1 MVVVTRPEPRRF
13 AAGCSAAVVI
23 RLAVDGKLGV
33 DPASG
38 MSIASRFARRNP
50 PAVAAAVLA
59 FASAAVTAFWLLGG
73 TLGLDTV
80 GGEVEEQA
88 RERSAAALAVLA
100 VTLVAKLAAGG
111 LALVLAG
118 SPTSAKRSLITLGLV
133 GGVGLAL
140 YGGVLVIA
148 GALALAGVGDSAGRD
163 EYALRWHVFF
173 WDLWFFVWGVALGFG
188 AMRARRQGSAS
199 VDAADGHWDLR
210 PAHRRDAPPNRS

>member
-1 MVVVTRPEPRRF
+1 LPANGRIPVISSP
-13 AAGCSAAVVI
+13 SAE
-23 RLAVDGKLGV
+23 
-33 DPASG
+33 
-38 MSIASRFARRNP
+38 RNP

-80 GGEVEEQA
+80 GGEIEEQA

-100 VTLVAKLAAGG
+100 VTLLAKLAAGG
-111 LALVLAG
+111 LALALAD
-118 SPTSAKRSLITLGLV
+118 SRTRKRSVITLGLV

-148 GALALAGVGDSAGRD
+148 GALALAGVADSAGRD

-173 WDLWFFVWGVALGFG
+173 WDLWFFVWGVALALAAVRG
-188 AMRARRQGSAS
+188 RRLGGTS
-199 VDAADGHWDLR
+199 VDAEASG
-210 PAHRRDAPPNRS
+210 